1 MNVSAKTIRIWG
13 ILQIVLGIVL
23 LALTIA
29 FLPVVG
35 AMRTMDEELHRCVE
49 EYSNTVTRSADALEM
64 AFQNI
69 LPLTNDV
76 AKSAMQLRKVSDSL
90 QTARDKVVHQREKF
104 DKWSK
109 RSSISVPNIH
119 WHGLDT
125 KITMEDKEIGPLKE
139 FFDDRAANCADWV
152 QQLTDLTST
161 LDGVS
166 TTMLK
171 ESSVFTV
178 YAEDGFPSAL
188 ESLRKT
194 SGCLDE
200 ITKVLDQK
208 PIALGSL
215 FAATLG
221 FVLSF
226 MAFFNGVILFS
237 VGTNRS
243 SPLNEQKV

>member
-1 MNVSAKTIRIWG
+1 MEISAKTIRIWG
-13 ILQIVLGIVL
+13 ILQIVLGVVL

-29 FLPVVG
+29 FLPVAG

-49 EYSNTVTRSADALEM
+49 EYSHTVKRSADAFAT

-76 AKSAMQLRKVSDSL
+76 VKSAAQIRKVSDSL
-90 QTARDKVVHQREKF
+90 QTARDKVARQREKF
-104 DKWSK
+104 GKWAK
-109 RSSISVPNIH
+109 RSSISIPNIH

-171 ESSVFTV
+171 ESSVLSD
-178 YAEDGFPSAL
+178 YAGEGFPSAM

-194 SGCLDE
+194 SECLDG
-200 ITKVLDQK
+200 IAKILSTK
-208 PIALGSL
+208 PMALGSL
-215 FAATLG
+215 FVATLG

-237 VGTNRS
+237 AGRNHS